1 MRPWG
6 RIEFGYECG
15 TGQTR
20 TAASGNIGHLMQG
33 LLPPLDLDCY
43 RSALLVARSELE
55 RLRQERL
62 TCLGV
67 GTARGL

>member
-1 MRPWG
+1 MRFWK
-6 RIEFGYECG
+6 RIEIGYERG
-15 TGQTR
+15 TEQTR
-20 TAASGNIGHLMQG
+20 TVASGNIGHLIG
-33 LLPPLDLDCY
+33 SSATARPRLLSLG
-43 RSALLVARSELE
+43 LLVARSELE